1 MAGGAHRRARRR
13 LRLLPRHVG
22 VVEGGL
28 WPGQGG
34 LRGSPQDVDAD
45 TKEAPLPV
53 KSLLWRPPTEGRVRL
68 TLGKNKSNLLSLNKF
83 WVN

>member
-1 MAGGAHRRARRR
+1 
-13 LRLLPRHVG
+13 VG

-45 TKEAPLPV
+45 AEEAPLPAAG
-53 KSLLWRPPTEGRVRL
+53 LIRQEDGQMGVRL
-68 TLGKNKSNLLSLNKF
+68 VGQEGM
-83 WVN
+83 